1 MNGFITY
8 LSIFSFL
15 VLYII
20 CFVFIFNKNKEVISF
35 VALTFFHFFFILYII
50 QTFSL
55 FLNKQVNFITIFAW
69 AGIFISL
76 IFKLIGLILLLVTFS
91 HFNLISVK
99 KGKKDKKLPSNF
111 DKKLKNY
118 KIIFQIN
125 MVFIGVLILSI
136 VSNYHALNINFWE
149 SFKRFLNDKT
159 FKPLVF
165 PFIIIISNLLTM
177 ALASYEIYLG
187 DYFMKLKNKTI
198 S

>member
-1 MNGFITY
+1 MNDFITY

-20 CFVFIFNKNKEVISF
+20 CFVFLFNKNKEIISF
-35 VALTFFHFFFILYII
+35 VLLTVFHSFFILYII

-55 FLNKQVNFITIFAW
+55 FLNKNANFITMFAW

-91 HFNLISVK
+91 HFNLIGVT
-99 KGKKDKKLPSNF
+99 KGKKNKKLPSNF

-118 KIIFQIN
+118 KIIFQVN

-136 VSNYHALNINFWE
+136 VSNYDALNINFWE

-159 FKPLVF
+159 IKPLVF
-165 PFIIIISNLLTM
+165 PFIIIISNLITM